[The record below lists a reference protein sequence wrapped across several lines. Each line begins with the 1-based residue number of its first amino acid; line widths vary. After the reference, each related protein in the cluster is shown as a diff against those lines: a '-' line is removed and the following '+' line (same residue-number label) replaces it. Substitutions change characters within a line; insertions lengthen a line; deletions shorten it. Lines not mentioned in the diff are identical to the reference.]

1 MAKLLKR
8 YLKPFWLSVVFALLL
23 LFGQAFSDLSLP
35 TYMSD
40 IVNVGI
46 QQGGIAESTPK
57 AISAKAFSFIKI
69 FMTNEEKE
77 SIDKSYTLHSVNDV
91 GTDHDRYV
99 KQYPLLETEDIYIL
113 NNHITSN
120 IMEKLDR
127 SFSVATWTFLYTMEA
142 MQNQENLS
150 AQTENHAASSGISNI
165 DFEELYLL
173 QPTIESMSDSVV
185 IEARIKANQTQ
196 DSMLTQSA
204 TILNGNFYRELGI
217 DTTNIQTNYILIA
230 GVKMLALS
238 LAGGIAS
245 ILVALLS
252 SRIAAGVARN
262 LRSDVFR
269 KVTVFSNNEFDEFT
283 TSSLITRTTNDI
295 TQIQMLLIMGVRLIC
310 YTPVMATGGITM
322 AIVSSPSMSWI
333 IALACGLLFLLIGI
347 IFVLAM
353 PKFKIMQ
360 KLIDRLNLV
369 ARENLN
375 GMTVIRAFGT
385 EDFEKKRFD
394 KANMDVSKTQLFINR
409 VMVFLMP
416 AMMFIMNT
424 ISLLVVWVGSHQVE
438 TSGLQVGDMMAFMQY
453 SMQIIISFLML
464 SLVFILVPRAAVSA
478 ARIWKVLKKDPSIQ
492 DPTNPVHFNPE
503 MRGIVEFR
511 NVSFRYAGADENVLS
526 NITFTAKPGQTT
538 AFIGSTGS
546 GKSTLVNLIPRFYDA
561 SEGEILVDGI
571 NIKNVTQHEL
581 HDKIGYVPQK
591 GILLS
596 GTIASNLRYGAEN
609 ASIQDLQLAANIAQ
623 ASDFIS
629 KKEDGFNS
637 PIAEGGTNVS
647 GGQRQRLSIAR
658 ALTKKP
664 EIFIFDDSFSAL
676 DFKTDAALRKSLKE
690 HINNATVLIVAQR
703 ISTIMNAE
711 QIIVL
716 DEGKIVGKGTHEE
729 LLKNCNT
736 YYEIASSQL
745 SKEELEHA

>member
-99 KQYPLLETEDIYIL
+99 KQYPLLKTEDIYIL

-173 QPTIESMSDSVV
+173 QPTIESMPDSVV

>member
-99 KQYPLLETEDIYIL
+99 KQYPLLKTEDIYIL

>member
-99 KQYPLLETEDIYIL
+99 KQYPLLKTEDIYIL

-173 QPTIESMSDSVV
+173 QPTIESMPDSVV

-745 SKEELEHA
+745 SKEQLEHA